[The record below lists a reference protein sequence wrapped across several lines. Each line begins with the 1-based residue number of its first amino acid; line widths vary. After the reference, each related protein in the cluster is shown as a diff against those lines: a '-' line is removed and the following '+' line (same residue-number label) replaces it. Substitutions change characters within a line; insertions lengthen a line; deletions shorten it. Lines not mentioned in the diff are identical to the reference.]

1 MYHIFSS
8 EFSRVLLIQFQ
19 KNNWH
24 HMNMHVHIYDIASIS
39 TILPFLLDLEYIT
52 LYFRLMCL
60 HGLV

>member
-1 MYHIFSS
+1 
-8 EFSRVLLIQFQ
+8 
-19 KNNWH
+19 
-24 HMNMHVHIYDIASIS
+24 MNMHVHIYDIASIS